1 VFLGPENQ
9 LKYGVWIVPLSPQK
23 KPATRVAGFVF
34 SSTLKARFYERIK
47 MQNLAGAAWYG
58 FYACKG

>member
-1 VFLGPENQ
+1 MRI
-9 LKYGVWIVPLSPQK
+9 WIVPLSPQK